1 MRINGTEIES
11 ADGYA
16 PDEIKPG
23 RYFLALYSHHD
34 HGGRIETYRVSIRP
48 FRTNRSHEV
57 KLQGWCG
64 ETNNVNCDACG
75 AVEIYRDKAGRLR
88 VRRAD
93 AMALL
98 DEISPDSDN
107 I

>member
-23 RYFLALYSHHD
+23 RYFLALRTDNNHR
-34 HGGRIETYRVSIRP
+34 GAETYSLSVRP
-48 FRTNRSHEV
+48 CRTNLSHEI
-57 KLQGWCG
+57 KLHGWCG
-64 ETNNVNCDACG
+64 ETNNVSVDACG
-75 AVEIYRDKAGRLR
+75 AVEVYRDRAGRLR
-88 VRRAD
+88 ARQTD

-98 DEISPDSDN
+98 DEVSPDHTL
-107 I
+107 